1 MVLYRESKFV
11 VWNSRIISHIQRDN
25 VMKMISLA
33 AVKKQLCSLSLYC
46 LPFFLGV
53 HAPLTHK
60 SREGHKQNLFAICK
74 NGRGEIKRRGL
85 QKTVK
90 LCSVSPLMHAV
101 FNLLCASWRLGECV
115 RARERIMLRNDRV
128 AVTSKLSLE
137 IQDIDFT

>member
-1 MVLYRESKFV
+1 MMYGKGSYWQLSKINHVLWVRLSALLPRCAFDPQL
-11 VWNSRIISHIQRDN
+11 QRRTQTKLICN
-25 VMKMISLA
+25 LQ
-33 AVKKQLCSLSLYC
+33 KKWK
-46 LPFFLGV
+46 G
-53 HAPLTHK
+53 
-60 SREGHKQNLFAICK
+60 G
-74 NGRGEIKRRGL
+74 IKRKGL

-90 LCSVSPLMHAV
+90 LCSMSPLMHAV